1 MTSNH
6 NIFMRLL
13 FSMALMIVATTHS
26 SAQIAQCDTMVIG
39 YVGSDIKFT
48 SATFSSSDS
57 DMLLPLINNTAT
69 NFAYPQARLINVSP
83 LPAGTTL
90 YDAGW
95 IVFTSAWNV
104 GDTAT
109 ARIPYT
115 VSAPIPDNYTV
126 RFVLLVTNFLPLNV
140 DSCQFTDTLTINL
153 KPVSSAAVH
162 ELNPIRTPFTLYPNP
177 ATNNLNVLLA
187 EFPATVDLFSACGKR
202 VTTAQLQS
210 PADKIDISNLPA
222 GVYFVREKT
231 GGTIARFVKQQ

>member
-1 MTSNH
+1 
-6 NIFMRLL
+6 MRLL
-13 FSMALMIVATTHS
+13 FSTILLFVATIQGR
-26 SAQIAQCDTMVIG
+26 AQIAQCDTMVIG

-48 SATFSSSDS
+48 DATFSSSDS
-57 DMLLPLINNTAT
+57 DMLVPLINNTTT
-69 NFAYPQARLINVSP
+69 NFAYPQAKLINVSP

-95 IVFTSAWNV
+95 IVFASAWNV

-109 ARIPYT
+109 ARIPYS

-177 ATNNLNVLLA
+177 ATNVLKVFLA
-187 EFPATVDLFSACGKR
+187 NFPATIDLFSACGKK
-202 VTTAQLQS
+202 VITAQLQS
-210 PADKIDISNLPA
+210 PTDQIDISRLPD
-222 GVYFVREKT
+222 GVYFVRDRR
-231 GGTIARFVKQQ
+231 GRSIARFVKQQ